1 MPMSRRQAPPS
12 PHAEPMASPP
22 TTPASRDRTAHGVD
36 VTGLLVAWS
45 DGDSA
50 ALDTLLPVVYAEL
63 RRQARR
69 ALRREAAGHTLQPTA
84 LVHEAYLKL
93 VDQRPNRWQGRAQF
107 FGVAARCMRQVLV
120 DAARTRR
127 AAKRG
132 GGARPITL
140 GDAEGL
146 AVAPA
151 TGGET
156 VGDDVLA
163 LDAALTRLAE
173 LDPDQARVVEL
184 RYFAGL
190 TLDDTAA
197 ALGISAATVSREWT
211 VARRWLRRELD
222 QVACR

>member
-1 MPMSRRQAPPS
+1 
-12 PHAEPMASPP
+12 
-22 TTPASRDRTAHGVD
+22 
-36 VTGLLVAWS
+36 
-45 DGDSA
+45 
-50 ALDTLLPVVYAEL
+50 
-63 RRQARR
+63 
-69 ALRREAAGHTLQPTA
+69 
-84 LVHEAYLKL
+84 
-93 VDQRPNRWQGRAQF
+93 
-107 FGVAARCMRQVLV
+107 MRQVLV

-132 GGARPITL
+132 GGAHLITL

-151 TGGET
+151 NGGET

-197 ALGISAATVSREWT
+197 TLGISAATVSREWT
-211 VARRWLRRELD
+211 MARRWLRRELD
-222 QVACR
+222 RNRASRRRSREPAG